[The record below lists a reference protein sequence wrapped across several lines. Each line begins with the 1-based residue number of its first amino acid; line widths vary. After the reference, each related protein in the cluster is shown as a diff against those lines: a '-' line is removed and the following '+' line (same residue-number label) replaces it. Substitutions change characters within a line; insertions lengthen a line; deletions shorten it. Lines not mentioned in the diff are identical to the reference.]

1 MRAVIALRLRF
12 EIYFA
17 FKRKRCDGLYYR
29 RCAVLRRFALCG
41 FALFCVL
48 TSFAEPKNDS
58 NPVNVVL

>member
-29 RCAVLRRFALCG
+29 RCAVLRRFAL
-41 FALFCVL
+41 FCVL